1 MWNIGR
7 AALLAAFALS
17 ASGCTRSREL
27 VLVDP
32 RSGVKVTCDI
42 PRGLGL
48 TTIGVVR
55 EAYTC
60 IDEMQYYGFRDAE
73 TVDGATAN

>member
-7 AALLAAFALS
+7 AALLAVFALS
-17 ASGCTRSREL
+17 VSGCTRSREL

-32 RSGVKVTCDI
+32 RSGVKVTCQI
-42 PRGLGL
+42 KSGAGL
-48 TTIGVVR
+48 TSIGVVR

-60 IDEMQYYGFRDAE
+60 IDEMQYYGFRDSEA
-73 TVDGATAN
+73 VQ